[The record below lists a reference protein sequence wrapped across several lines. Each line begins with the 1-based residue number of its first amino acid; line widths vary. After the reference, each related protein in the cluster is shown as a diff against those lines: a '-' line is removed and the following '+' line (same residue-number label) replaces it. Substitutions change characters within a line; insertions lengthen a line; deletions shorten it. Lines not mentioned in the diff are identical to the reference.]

1 MSNQWLNKPEREQYE
16 IENFL
21 STYGKFPNAPFFEII
36 SKQET
41 PDYLVKDSETGS
53 IYGVELTS
61 VYLDDRSVLDYH
73 ITDIKECVQIDDD
86 EKLLAQYMQRLLSAI
101 QTKVNKARDHYD
113 ISYPLILAIYIN
125 EYVSIHLD
133 NDDLEK
139 WVQLNS
145 EIFEDISPF
154 SEIVLWNLVDDGA
167 FSIKP

>member
-1 MSNQWLNKPEREQYE
+1 MSNQWLSKPEREQYE
-16 IENFL
+16 IEHFL
-21 STYGKFPNAPFFEII
+21 STYSKFPNVPFFEILF
-36 SKQET
+36 KQET
-41 PDYLVKDSETGS
+41 PDYLVKDKTTGL

-61 VYLDDRSVLDYH
+61 VYLDDRSVPDYH
-73 ITDIKECVQIDDD
+73 IIDITECVQIDDD
-86 EKLLAQYMQRLLSAI
+86 EKLLTQYMQRLLSAI
-101 QTKVNKARDHYD
+101 QAKMNKARDHYD